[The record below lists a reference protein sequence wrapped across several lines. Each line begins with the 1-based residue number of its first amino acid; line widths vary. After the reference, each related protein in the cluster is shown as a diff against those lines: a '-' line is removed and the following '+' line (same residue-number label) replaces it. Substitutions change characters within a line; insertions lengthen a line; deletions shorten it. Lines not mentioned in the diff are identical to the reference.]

1 MLLQLVAFWHQF
13 AKVPRAGINVGDLV
27 APVAVEVM
35 VVVLVDLIAIRL
47 ARQRNH
53 IDQAV

>member
-1 MLLQLVAFWHQF
+1 MLLQLLAFRHQF
-13 AKVPRAGINVGDLV
+13 AKVPRARINVGDLA

-47 ARQRNH
+47 ARQRNY